1 MLYAAFG
8 FLDYLS
14 VEAYLKEFLIIRFAI
29 VIPLLL
35 LFVAL
40 SFHQI
45 IFQIA
50 QYLIT
55 LCLVVGGIGIAY
67 MLIVYPNNFSYYGGF
82 FIVIFSGYFLLKL
95 SSEFALIGNSTVLLF
110 FIIGFQVFN
119 KNINLDTLMV
129 IAFFAGANIIGAIG
143 NLQLENMGRWKYLQE
158 EKIKNQNKQLE
169 ARVISQQ
176 SKLLQIE
183 KAFESTSDAM
193 AIFSPI
199 AELIYSNDAYTK
211 LIASTETADLSML
224 QQLNSIVLKVI
235 NGGRWNGERTSTA
248 ANGLKKTVLIQAD
261 TVLEKGKIIAAVVIC
276 KDITERKVA
285 ESRIKYIGFHDN
297 LTGLFSRHGYE
308 EELSN
313 LNTLQQ
319 LPLSIIMADLNGL
332 KLLNDTYGH
341 DIGDRFL
348 QYAADVF
355 KSICRESDFVARW
368 GGDEFVILLPQTS
381 YEQATVIAQ
390 RIIKASSEVECEGL
404 PISMA
409 LGIACKE
416 QENEDI
422 SVVMKMAEDSMYRQ
436 KLTESR
442 SAKSAIL
449 KALNKALQVKSYE
462 TEEHTEN
469 MQQVAQKIGMRLG
482 LAADD
487 LARLDLVIR
496 LHDIGKINIPTEIL
510 EKQEAL
516 TPAEWA
522 IMKKHAEI
530 GYRIVQATEEF
541 AHVAE
546 EILSHHERWDGMGYP
561 RNLRHDAIPYLARI
575 ATIVD
580 AYEVMMNGRLYKK
593 PMTNQEVIA
602 ELKKSSGTQ
611 FDPELIAVFLQ
622 VICEN

>member
-55 LCLVVGGIGIAY
+55 ICLVVGGIGIAY
-67 MLIVYPNNFSYYGGF
+67 MLIVYPGNFSYYGGF
-82 FIVIFSGYFLLKL
+82 FMVIFSGYFLLKL
-95 SSEFALIGNSTVLLF
+95 SSEFALIGNSTILLF

-129 IAFFAGANIIGAIG
+129 IAFFVGANIIGAIG
-143 NLQLENMGRWKYLQE
+143 NFQLENMGRWRYQQE
-158 EKIKNQNKQLE
+158 EKIKNQNRQLE

-193 AIFSPI
+193 AIFSPKG
-199 AELIYSNDAYTK
+199 ELIYSNDAYTK
-211 LIASTETADLSML
+211 LIVSTKKADLTIL
-224 QQLNSIVLKVI
+224 QQLNDIVLEVI
-235 NGGRWNGERTSTA
+235 NGAKWNGERTSTA
-248 ANGLKKTVLIQAD
+248 ANGLKKTILIQAD
-261 TVLEKGKIIAAVVIC
+261 TVLEKDEIIAAVVTC

-285 ESRIKYIGFHDN
+285 ENEIKYIGHHDH
-297 LTGLFSRHGYE
+297 LTGLFNRYGYE
-308 EELSN
+308 EELRN
-313 LNTLQQ
+313 LNTLHQ

-341 DIGDRFL
+341 AIGDRFL
-348 QYAADVF
+348 QNAAEVF
-355 KSICRESDFVARW
+355 KSICRENDFVARW

-381 YEQATVIAQ
+381 YDQATVIAQ

-449 KALNKALQVKSYE
+449 NALNKALQVKSYE
-462 TEEHTEN
+462 TEEHTGN
-469 MQQVAQKIGMRLG
+469 MQLVAQKMGMKLG

-487 LARLDLVIR
+487 
-496 LHDIGKINIPTEIL
+496 
-510 EKQEAL
+510 
-516 TPAEWA
+516 
-522 IMKKHAEI
+522 
-530 GYRIVQATEEF
+530 
-541 AHVAE
+541 
-546 EILSHHERWDGMGYP
+546 
-561 RNLRHDAIPYLARI
+561 
-575 ATIVD
+575 
-580 AYEVMMNGRLYKK
+580 
-593 PMTNQEVIA
+593 
-602 ELKKSSGTQ
+602 
-611 FDPELIAVFLQ
+611 
-622 VICEN
+622 